1 MAKPEIKNFSYAVGF
16 GKPPVHSR
24 YKPGQ
29 SGNPK
34 GRPRGRKNKNTI
46 LQEFLSQKITV
57 RQGGK
62 PFKMSKLS
70 AMLLTLVNKALS
82 GDLRSISALLPQIDR
97 MESELADA
105 EKLSEELSVDDQ
117 DILRDYVERAKNAEK
132 SAAQ

>member
-1 MAKPEIKNFSYAVGF
+1 
-16 GKPPVHSR
+16 
-24 YKPGQ
+24 
-29 SGNPK
+29 
-34 GRPRGRKNKNTI
+34 
-46 LQEFLSQKITV
+46 
-57 RQGGK
+57 
-62 PFKMSKLS
+62 MSKLS